1 MNELSLAADSMRTVV
16 SKTWWIMLI
25 QGIAALIIGILLFTN
40 TASTLVALSIFLG
53 AYWLIGGIFDIIGAF
68 TRRNGDRHWFWSLL
82 AGGISILA
90 GGLLLSQ
97 PLTGAVVIP
106 VTLAILIGLGAII
119 SGIFNIIWAIRA
131 RNEIQGEGWLILW
144 GVITIILGIWLLSTP
159 LISAAALVFV
169 AAIAAVIGGIGMII
183 FSFRMRS
190 VAKA

>member
-40 TASTLVALSIFLG
+40 TQSTLVALSIFLG
-53 AYWLIGGIFDIIGAF
+53 AYWLVGGIFDIIGAF